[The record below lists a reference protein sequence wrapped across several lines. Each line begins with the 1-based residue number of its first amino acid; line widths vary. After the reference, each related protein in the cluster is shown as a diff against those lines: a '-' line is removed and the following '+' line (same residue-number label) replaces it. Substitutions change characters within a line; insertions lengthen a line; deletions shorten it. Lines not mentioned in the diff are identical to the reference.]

1 MPDSLPQELWWLSS
15 GRSAEAMDVMRI
27 VIHGETPSKKNSRVN
42 TRSGR
47 SFPSRRYMEWHDCAV
62 AQVLSQGAGHVP
74 RGGRVSVTMTF
85 WHGDRRRR
93 DSDNQCSSVLDML
106 VDAGVLPDD
115 SWAVVPEKHIYDR
128 HEAGKARV
136 EIEIWEI

>member
-1 MPDSLPQELWWLSS
+1 MTAMPT
-15 GRSAEAMDVMRI
+15 RI
-27 VIHGETPSKKNSRVN
+27 VLCGETPSKKNSRVN

-47 SFPSRRYMEWHDCAV
+47 SFPSRRYMEWHDSAV
-62 AQVLSQGAGHVP
+62 AQVRSQGARPVP
-74 RGGRVSVTMTF
+74 SGGRVAVTMTF

-128 HEAGKARV
+128 HEAGRARV
-136 EIEIWEI
+136 EIEIGEL

>member
-1 MPDSLPQELWWLSS
+1 MTAHC
-15 GRSAEAMDVMRI
+15 RNMRI

-47 SFPSRRYMEWHDCAV
+47 SFPNRRFMEWHDCAV
-62 AQVLSQGAGHVP
+62 AQVRSQGAKPVP
-74 RGGRVSVTMTF
+74 RGGRVAVSMTF
-85 WHGDRRRR
+85 WHGDMRRR
-93 DSDNQCSSVLDML
+93 DSDNQCSSVMDLL